1 MTRYAAVRL
10 LLFIPVLLGA
20 SVVVFAVVHLIPGDP
35 AQLLA
40 GPDATAETVKALRDE
55 LELDQPL
62 VIQYGGFLVRA
73 VKGDLGR
80 SIRTRRP
87 VLRELASRIPATVQ
101 LACASMAISVLVGS
115 ALGLFSALRHNRA
128 GDVVAMS
135 AAMVG
140 VSTPVFWLGLMLIY
154 AFAVW
159 LPIFPTGGR
168 GSVQHL
174 VLPAVTLAA
183 GSTAV
188 LARMTRSAMLEVLRE
203 DYVRTARAKGLGP
216 VLVVGRH
223 ALTNAL
229 IPVITIVGLQFGAVL
244 GGAVITES
252 VFAWPGL
259 GRLLVDAVTYRDYP
273 VVQGAVLLLT
283 IMFSTLNL
291 LMDLLYAY
299 LNPQIRY
306 R

>member
-1 MTRYAAVRL
+1 
-10 LLFIPVLLGA
+10 
-20 SVVVFAVVHLIPGDP
+20 
-35 AQLLA
+35 
-40 GPDATAETVKALRDE
+40 
-55 LELDQPL
+55 
-62 VIQYGGFLVRA
+62 
-73 VKGDLGR
+73 
-80 SIRTRRP
+80 
-87 VLRELASRIPATVQ
+87 
-101 LACASMAISVLVGS
+101 
-115 ALGLFSALRHNRA
+115 
-128 GDVVAMS
+128 
-135 AAMVG
+135 
-140 VSTPVFWLGLMLIY
+140 Y

-168 GSVQHL
+168 GSLEHL
-174 VLPAVTLAA
+174 VLPALTLAA

-188 LARMTRSAMLEVLRE
+188 LARMTRSAMLDVLRE

-216 VLVVGRH
+216 LRVVGRH

-229 IPVITIVGLQFGAVL
+229 IPIVTIVGLQFGAVL

-273 VVQGAVLLLT
+273 VVQGAVLFLT
-283 IMFSTLNL
+283 VLFATLNL
-291 LMDLLYAY
+291 ATDLLYAY